1 MIHSIDQGP
10 PVNYHATFAMTNA
23 GHLCQCH
30 MFVCECHMFD
40 HMAPCRTIHTVNDF
54 AGR

>member
-23 GHLCQCH
+23 GHLC
-30 MFVCECHMFD
+30 ECHMFD